1 MLRDC
6 ESPVFVSMN
15 FLCGEKKKLLLLFK
29 IDFFFF
35 FGAEAPVVEQTGLVL
50 VAGWMETSIHVT
62 RNTCFNGFF
71 FTIKLHIC

>member
-1 MLRDC
+1 
-6 ESPVFVSMN
+6 MN

-29 IDFFFF
+29 IEF
-35 FGAEAPVVEQTGLVL
+35 FGAEAAVVEQTGLVL

-71 FTIKLHIC
+71 FTIKLYIC